1 MDYAPQVG
9 CSLKTPGCSVKT
21 KFLLT
26 AGLLCFFLSAAAAR
40 AATYYVTIAGLGGE
54 PDYEQR
60 FEGLASDL
68 DKLLKDSGGDL
79 RVYTLS
85 GKEASLAHINE
96 TFATIAKEAKPEDDL
111 VVILIGHG
119 SFDGSEY
126 KFNIPG
132 PDISGSE
139 LAALC
144 DKIAAK
150 RQLIVNT
157 TSASGGSVA
166 ELKKPGRGVITA
178 TKSGTEKNATVFAR
192 YWVEALRDPAAD
204 VDKNESITALEAFQY
219 ADRKTTDFYQTQ
231 KRLATEHPQFED
243 TGKADAVRAP
253 SSENN
258 EGLFLS
264 TFTLVRIGEAQRQ
277 AADPAKRDLL
287 AKKEDLEQQIDKL
300 KYEKA
305 AMDSDDYKR
314 QLTQALLQLAEV
326 QQELDK

>member
-1 MDYAPQVG
+1 MGAG
-9 CSLKTPGCSVKT
+9 VK
-21 KFLLT
+21 KFWR
-26 AGLLCFFLSAAAAR
+26 AGLGLFSILLFSVSGH
-40 AATYYVTIAGLGGE
+40 AATYYITIAGLGGE

-60 FEGLASDL
+60 FQGLANDL

-85 GKEASLAHINE
+85 GKDATRVRVNE
-96 TFATIAKEAKPEDDL
+96 TFGTVGREAKAEDDL

-119 SFDGSEY
+119 SFDGADY
-126 KFNIPG
+126 KFNLPG

-139 LAALC
+139 LASLC

-150 RQLIVNT
+150 RQLIVDT
-157 TSASGGSVA
+157 TSASGGAVA
-166 ELKKPGRGVITA
+166 ALKKPGRAIITA

-192 YWVEALRDPAAD
+192 YWIEALRDPAAD

-219 ADRKTTDFYQTQ
+219 AERKTAEFYESQ

-243 TGKADAVRAP
+243 TGKGDPVRAP
-253 SSENN
+253 AGESN
-258 EGLFLS
+258 EGLLLS
-264 TFTLVRIGEAQRQ
+264 TFTLLRIGQAQRA

-287 AKKEDLEQQIDKL
+287 AKKEALEQKIDKL

-305 AMDSDDYKR
+305 AMPEDEYKS
-314 QLTQALLQLAEV
+314 QLTAALVELARV
-326 QQELDK
+326 QQELEK

>member
-1 MDYAPQVG
+1 M
-9 CSLKTPGCSVKT
+9 
-21 KFLLT
+21 
-26 AGLLCFFLSAAAAR
+26 AAAAEVGAGVKKRCLTGFGFACILFFGVTAR
-40 AATYYVTIAGLGGE
+40 AATYYITVACLGGE
-54 PDYEQR
+54 ADYEQR
-60 FEGLASDL
+60 FEGLANDL
-68 DKLLKDSGGDL
+68 NKLLKDSGGDL
-79 RVYTLS
+79 RVFTLS
-85 GKEASLAHINE
+85 GNDATKAKIEAE
-96 TFATIAKEAKPEDDL
+96 FATVAREAKPEDDL

-126 KFNIPG
+126 KFNLPG
-132 PDISGSE
+132 PDITGVE
-139 LAALC
+139 LANLC

-166 ELKKPGRGVITA
+166 ALRKPGRGVITA

-192 YWVEALRDPAAD
+192 YWVEAMRDPDAD

-219 ADRKTTDFYQTQ
+219 AERKTAEFYEAQ

-243 TGKADAVRAP
+243 TGKNDPVRAP
-253 SSENN
+253 SGDHN
-258 EGLFLS
+258 EGMLLS
-264 TFTLVRIGEAQRQ
+264 TFTLLRIGQAQRA

-287 AKKEDLEQQIDKL
+287 AKKEALEQKIDKL

-305 AMDSDDYKR
+305 AMPEDEYKS
-314 QLTQALLQLAEV
+314 QLTSALVELAHV

>member
-1 MDYAPQVG
+1 MDPAPEVG
-9 CSLKTPGCSVKT
+9 ARVRKRR
-21 KFLLT
+21 LLPL
-26 AGLLCFFLSAAAAR
+26 GLLCIFLSGPSAH
-40 AATYYVTIAGLGGE
+40 AATYYITVAGLGGE

-60 FEGLASDL
+60 FEGLANDL

-79 RVYTLS
+79 HVYTLS
-85 GKEASLAHINE
+85 GKDATRAHLNDV
-96 TFATIAKEAKPEDDL
+96 FAMVAREAKAEDDL

-119 SFDGSEY
+119 SFDGNEY
-126 KFNIPG
+126 KFNLPG
-132 PDISGSE
+132 PDISGGE
-139 LAALC
+139 LAGLC

-166 ELKKPGRGVITA
+166 ALKKSGRAIVTA

-192 YWVEALRDPAAD
+192 YWIEALRDPAAD
-204 VDKNESITALEAFQY
+204 VDKNEAITALEAFQY
-219 ADRKTTDFYQTQ
+219 AERKTAEFYESQ

-243 TGKADAVRAP
+243 TGKGDPVRAP
-253 SSENN
+253 STESN
-258 EGLFLS
+258 EGLLLS
-264 TFTLVRIGEAQRQ
+264 TLTLVRIGQAQRA

-287 AKKEDLEQQIDKL
+287 AKKEALEQKIDTL

-305 AMDSDDYKR
+305 AMPEDEYKNE
-314 QLTQALLQLAEV
+314 LTAAMVELARV

>member
-1 MDYAPQVG
+1 MAAAPEMG
-9 CSLKTPGCSVKT
+9 AGVK
-21 KFLLT
+21 KLWG
-26 AGLLCFFLSAAAAR
+26 AGLGLFSILLFGISAHG
-40 AATYYVTIAGLGGE
+40 ATYYITIAGLGGE

-60 FEGLASDL
+60 FQGLANDL

-85 GKEASLAHINE
+85 GKDSTRVRVNE
-96 TFATIAKEAKPEDDL
+96 TFGTVGREAKAEDDL

-119 SFDGSEY
+119 SFDGADY
-126 KFNIPG
+126 KFNLPG

-139 LAALC
+139 LASLC

-150 RQLIVNT
+150 RQLIVDT
-157 TSASGGSVA
+157 TSASGGAVA
-166 ELKKPGRGVITA
+166 ALKKPGRAIITA

-192 YWVEALRDPAAD
+192 YWIEALRDPAAD

-219 ADRKTTDFYQTQ
+219 AERKTAEFYESQ

-243 TGKADAVRAP
+243 TGKGDPVRAP
-253 SSENN
+253 AGESN
-258 EGLFLS
+258 EGLLLS
-264 TFTLVRIGEAQRQ
+264 TFTLLRIGQAQRA

-287 AKKEDLEQQIDKL
+287 AKKEALEQKIDKL

-305 AMDSDDYKR
+305 AMPEDEYKS
-314 QLTQALLQLAEV
+314 QLTAALVELARV
-326 QQELDK
+326 QQELEK

>member
-1 MDYAPQVG
+1 MGAG
-9 CSLKTPGCSVKT
+9 VK
-21 KFLLT
+21 KLWR
-26 AGLLCFFLSAAAAR
+26 AGLGLFSILLSVISAH
-40 AATYYVTIAGLGGE
+40 AATYYITIAGLGGE

-60 FEGLASDL
+60 FQGLANDL

-85 GKEASLAHINE
+85 GKDATRVRVNE
-96 TFATIAKEAKPEDDL
+96 TFGTVGREAKAEDDL

-119 SFDGSEY
+119 SFDGADY
-126 KFNIPG
+126 KFNLPG

-139 LAALC
+139 LASLC

-150 RQLIVNT
+150 RQLIVDT
-157 TSASGGSVA
+157 TSASGGAVA
-166 ELKKPGRGVITA
+166 ALKKPGRAIITA

-192 YWVEALRDPAAD
+192 YWIEALRDPAAD

-219 ADRKTTDFYQTQ
+219 AERKTAEFYESQ

-243 TGKADAVRAP
+243 TGKSDPVRAP
-253 SSENN
+253 AGESN
-258 EGLFLS
+258 EGLLLS
-264 TFTLVRIGEAQRQ
+264 TFTLLRIGQAQRA

-287 AKKEDLEQQIDKL
+287 AKKEALEQKIDKL

-305 AMDSDDYKR
+305 AMPEDEYKS
-314 QLTQALLQLAEV
+314 QLTAALVELARV
-326 QQELDK
+326 QQELEK

>member
-1 MDYAPQVG
+1 MAPAPEVG
-9 CSLKTPGCSVKT
+9 AGVKT
-21 KFLLT
+21 RWSLSLGLIWVFLFG
-26 AGLLCFFLSAAAAR
+26 AGAH

-60 FEGLASDL
+60 FQGLAGDL
-68 DKLLKDSGGDL
+68 DKLLKQSGGDL

-85 GKEASLAHINE
+85 GKDSTRAHVNE
-96 TFATIAKEAKPEDDL
+96 VLGTVAREAKAEDDL

-119 SFDGSEY
+119 SFDGAQY
-126 KFNIPG
+126 KFNLPG

-150 RQLIVNT
+150 RQLIVDT
-157 TSASGGSVA
+157 TSASGGAVPA
-166 ELKKPGRGVITA
+166 LKKAGRAVITA

-192 YWVEALRDPAAD
+192 YWIEAMRDPAAD
-204 VDKNESITALEAFQY
+204 VDKNESISALEAFQY
-219 ADRKTTDFYQTQ
+219 AERKTAEFYESQ

-243 TGKADAVRAP
+243 TGKNDPVRAP
-253 SSENN
+253 ASESN
-258 EGLFLS
+258 EGLLLS
-264 TFTLVRIGEAQRQ
+264 TFTLVRIGQAQRA

-287 AKKEDLEQQIDKL
+287 AKKEALEQKIDKL

-305 AMDSDDYKR
+305 AMPEDEYKN
-314 QLTQALLQLAEV
+314 QLTAALVELARV
-326 QQELDK
+326 QQELDR